1 MLNASASKAGL
12 PINNVSMLN
21 YINQDSDTT
30 GSTLL
35 DVLSKNSK
43 VDTTQKNSYEQLDK
57 SAYELEKSASVFTS
71 EQEDNLFTQARED
84 GSTTA
89 VKKQAQEF
97 ISNYN
102 DMIKKLG
109 SSGSALN
116 SYYRQMLV
124 EAYSENK
131 EGLSSIG
138 ISADKNGML
147 SLDESKF
154 DAADLDTLENV
165 LGNASVFSTKT
176 GYIASRVAN
185 NAETYLESLSSQYSS
200 AGKNYSSYANNR
212 YDFWG

>member
-57 SAYELEKSASVFTS
+57 SADELEKSASVFAS

-165 LGNASVFSTKT
+165 LGNASAFSTKT